1 MEDVADERFTPNLD
15 GYDTSLHDGLFVA
28 TPSFSDGRLPQ

>member
-1 MEDVADERFTPNLD
+1 MQDVIDERFTPSLD
-15 GYDTSLHDGLFVA
+15 SCDTSLHDGLFVA